1 VTVAAW
7 LEGIAVCVALS
18 LVAQSVTA
26 QAGSAS
32 TQGETPEYQALI
44 DRAVTEYEAHNF
56 AEARALFTD
65 AHAVNPNARTLRGLG
80 MVAFEL
86 KDYVESIT
94 RLDAALASRVKPL
107 EGDLRKHTEE
117 LLARANA
124 FVARYELDI
133 KPALQSSRI
142 IVDGV
147 PVEIATGQALSLV
160 VGEHVLE
167 VQAPGYQEE
176 KRALSVTGGDAQRI
190 VIELQPI
197 QAAPLLATSAQ
208 PAKQEQSVWN
218 SPWLW
223 TGVGAVVVGGVV
235 AAVLLS
241 SGGGTKSIAPIS
253 GDIGGIVQTLVVK

>member
-1 VTVAAW
+1 
-7 LEGIAVCVALS
+7 VCVALS
-18 LVAQSVTA
+18 LVVQGVTA
-26 QAGSAS
+26 QAGPSQTEPS
-32 TQGETPEYQALI
+32 EYQALI

-56 AEARALFTD
+56 AEARALFTE
-65 AHAVNPNARTLRGLG
+65 AHAINPNARTLRGLG

-86 KDYVESIT
+86 KDYGESIT
-94 RLDAALASRVKPL
+94 RLDAALSSQVKPL
-107 EGDLRKHTEE
+107 EGDLRKQTEE

-133 KPALQSSRI
+133 RPPLESTRI
-142 IVDGV
+142 VVDGV
-147 PVEIATGQALSLV
+147 PVEIAAGQALTLS

-176 KRALSVTGGDAQRI
+176 KRALSVTGGEPQRI
-190 VIELQPI
+190 VIELQQT

-208 PAKQEQSVWN
+208 PPLQEHSVWN

-241 SGGGTKSIAPIS
+241 SAGTKPIAPIA

>member
-1 VTVAAW
+1 
-7 LEGIAVCVALS
+7 VCFALS
-18 LVAQSVTA
+18 LVTQSVTA
-26 QAGSAS
+26 QAVSAQ
-32 TQGETPEYQALI
+32 TETPEYQALI

-86 KDYVESIT
+86 KDYPESIT

-107 EGDLRKHTEE
+107 DGDLRKQTEE

-133 KPALQSSRI
+133 KPALASSRI

-147 PVEIATGQALSLV
+147 PLEIATGQALTLA

-176 KRALSVTGGDAQRI
+176 KRALNVTGGEAQRI

-197 QAAPLLATSAQ
+197 QAAPALATSAQ
-208 PAKQEQSVWN
+208 PARREQSVWN

-223 TGVGAVVVGGVV
+223 TGVGAVVAGGVV

-241 SGGGTKSIAPIS
+241 SGGTKPIAPIS